1 MPRTSARADQ
11 FSLKVAWK
19 SRCVRNC
26 CRLNWLLAF
35 WPLRVDTSGEMQTGV
50 GGTPPQ
56 RAVGTPL
63 NRLPRWL
70 NGFSSPVMRIA
81 VSMREKP
88 LNEKP
93 TPLNQPPPSI
103 SGDGASPEPLLLLLL
118 TPTLSA
124 ALGISSTAPPTPA
137 LSAADGIS
145 STACDHAGT
154 LAASSARPAA
164 LAIQR

>member
-35 WPLRVDTSGEMQTGV
+35 WPLRVATSGEMQTGV

-103 SGDGASPEPLLLLLL
+103 SGEEASLLESK
-118 TPTLSA
+118 PPP
-124 ALGISSTAPPTPA
+124 ALA
-137 LSAADGIS
+137 LSAAAGIS
-145 STACDHAGT
+145 STACEYAG
-154 LAASSARPAA
+154 AATPRRAA
-164 LAIQR
+164 IPTPPKIL